1 MQYVLYFDYVIS
13 CFAYIYIYYMYNIYI
28 YIYTLYHLSLCRVAL
43 MTPRPRGRTGRCHGM
58 RSLAPGDNLSTTMKN
73 RSNKSC
79 A

>member
-13 CFAYIYIYYMYNIYI
+13 CFTYIYIICII

-58 RSLAPGDNLSTTMKN
+58 RSLAPGDNPSTTMKN